1 MHLCASHIIKAI
13 SNNLSKCTNNKK
25 VRELFLYC
33 FARLQNCTNL
43 KNAEYFVFHIF
54 VVFLSEHESDKFR
67 DSFKIIKEHVHNPSL
82 NLNNILQNNNGV
94 KMVI

>member
-1 MHLCASHIIKAI
+1 M
-13 SNNLSKCTNNKK
+13 
-25 VRELFLYC
+25 FLHC

-43 KNAEYFVFHIF
+43 KNAESLFFHIV

-82 NLNNILQNNNGV
+82 NLNKTGLFQKWQDTPVHGV
-94 KMVI
+94 DGKTSQSL